1 MPRMDSKII
10 QPSIDA
16 LNAEI
21 QRLIS
26 ARDVLQGLTDAPKQ
40 KPVSSARSIAQRR
53 RWAEQKRRQ
62 RDAAKKGKK

>member
-1 MPRMDSKII
+1 MNL
-10 QPSIDA
+10 QPTIEA

-21 QRLIS
+21 KRLVS
-26 ARDVLQGLTDAPKQ
+26 ARDTLLSLGGVSKE
-40 KPVSSARSIAQRR
+40 KPTSNARSIAQRR